1 MKRWRIAN
9 LRASVLVCVFL
20 PAVMGFG
27 QTVSKPDPAALLHFR
42 QGLDAL
48 KANTPDKAEA
58 EFNKVVELDPR
69 NAEAWGKIGVIRFT
83 RRDYSGAA
91 EVFRQALRIQP
102 ALWRVQA
109 FLGIC
114 EKQLGRADEARRLLT
129 KSFPHLEDTR
139 LRVMAGLEL
148 AEIEFG
154 SGNPVGA
161 AGSLDTLEK
170 IAPENADV
178 HFATYRVHEELAS
191 RELEFLAALAPD
203 SARMHQVI
211 AQHLIQI
218 GSLQDAISQ
227 YRKAI
232 EIEPG
237 LPGIHVELGQALLTN
252 GKIAEA
258 IKELEAE
265 LALNP
270 NDVQAECKLA
280 YIFKLKGELDA
291 AYSHYTRAVQ
301 LDPNQVEAQ
310 AGLAEVLTAKGQS
323 EKALQCYMI
332 VERLDPMN
340 AAAHYRLARAYKEQG
355 REDDAARELA
365 SFRRTQEVRTRV
377 ARLHREMGKPPDA
390 GDALDAPAE
399 DKQR

>member
-1 MKRWRIAN
+1 MKRSRIADI
-9 LRASVLVCVFL
+9 RAGVFVLL
-20 PAVMGFG
+20 PAVMCFG
-27 QTVSKPDPAALLHFR
+27 QTVSKTEPAAAVHFR

-58 EFNKVVELDPR
+58 EFNKVVSLDPK
-69 NAEAWGKIGVIRFT
+69 NTEALGNIGVIRLT

-102 ALWRVQA
+102 TLWRVQA

-114 EKQLGRADEARRLLT
+114 EKQLGRTGEAQRLLT
-129 KSFPHLEDTR
+129 KSFPHLEDTK

-148 AEIEFG
+148 AEIEFR
-154 SGNPVGA
+154 SDNSVGA
-161 AGSLDTLEK
+161 AGLLDTLEK

-178 HFATYRVHEELAS
+178 HFATYRVHEEIAS

-218 GSLQDAISQ
+218 GSLQDAISH

-252 GKIAEA
+252 GKIGEA
-258 IKELEAE
+258 VKDLEAE

-270 NDVQAECKLA
+270 HDAQAECKLA
-280 YIFKLKGELDA
+280 YVFKLQGELDA
-291 AYSHYTRAVQ
+291 AYSHYIRAVQ
-301 LDPNQVEAQ
+301 LNPNQVEAQ
-310 AGLAEVLTAKGQS
+310 AGLAEVLSAMGQN

-340 AAAHYRLARAYKEQG
+340 AAAHYHLARAYKKQG

-365 SFRRTQEVRTRV
+365 SFRRAQEVRTRV
-377 ARLHREMGKPPDA
+377 AKLHREMGKPPDA